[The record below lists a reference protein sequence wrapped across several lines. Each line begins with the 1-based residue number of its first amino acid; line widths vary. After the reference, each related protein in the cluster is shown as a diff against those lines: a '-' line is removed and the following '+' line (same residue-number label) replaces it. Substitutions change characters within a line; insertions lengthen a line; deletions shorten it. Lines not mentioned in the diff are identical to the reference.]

1 MLLFVLISVAAVHF
15 YAHSTSFTQARLLT
29 GSNRIAGGV
38 HGFFSG
44 IRRYFTLG
52 RENRILLDRIATLE
66 EQLAGYRAA
75 GDSLLF
81 ARYMEGADKG
91 PYRLVTARAISNS
104 VNRSRNFI
112 TLDKGRRDGV
122 VPDMAVLSADGAMVG
137 YVATCSD
144 RYAVAVS
151 ALNTSFRASGKIA
164 GSDYFGSI
172 HWDGTD
178 RNTVT
183 MTELSKYASPEPG
196 DEVVSTGYSLYFP
209 ADVPIGRVESAE
221 LNENKTSYTVRIRL
235 AADMTALGDVI
246 LVENRGLDELQSLQ
260 EP

>member
-1 MLLFVLISVAAVHF
+1 MLLFVLIEGAAIHF

-183 MTELSKYASPEPG
+183 MTELSKYASPGPG
-196 DEVVSTGYSLYFP
+196 GEVVSTGYSLYFP

>member
-1 MLLFVLISVAAVHF
+1 MLLFVLIEGAAIHF

-183 MTELSKYASPEPG
+183 MTEL
-196 DEVVSTGYSLYFP
+196 
-209 ADVPIGRVESAE
+209 
-221 LNENKTSYTVRIRL
+221 
-235 AADMTALGDVI
+235 
-246 LVENRGLDELQSLQ
+246 
-260 EP
+260 

>member
-1 MLLFVLISVAAVHF
+1 MLLFVLIEGAAIHF
-15 YAHSTSFTQARLLT
+15 YAHSTSFTQARQLT
-29 GSNRIAGGV
+29 GSNRIARGV

>member
-1 MLLFVLISVAAVHF
+1 MLLFVLIEGAAIHF

-112 TLDKGRRDGV
+112 TLDKGRRD
-122 VPDMAVLSADGAMVG
+122 MAVLSADGAMVG

-209 ADVPIGRVESAE
+209 ADVPIGRLQSAE